1 MVKDFLVSLWLSA
14 KLIGFMPVIALGV
27 VTAVTT
33 LLINLNASVQETQF
47 ALLLEIVLPV
57 LAAVLWG
64 YVVAPPSDPCL
75 EVLLTCRL
83 QLNYIRLTRFVVLLL
98 QVLVVAV
105 LYSVFT
111 GSRSGDAASFV
122 LLGLAL
128 LLPQLLLFMG
138 ISGLVTVL
146 STSAVL
152 GLSVLSVVVIA
163 CLMVLQMWEY
173 LQSIELLVLVFPFLY
188 SATHSLSGINE
199 LLSSC
204 VGLVLIGLSLVL
216 PVSEA
221 GLFHHPSS
229 E

>member
-1 MVKDFLVSLWLSA
+1 MGKDFLESLWLSA
-14 KLIGFMPVIALGV
+14 KVIGLMPVAALGV
-27 VTAVTT
+27 VTALTT
-33 LLINLNASVQETQF
+33 LLINLNASAQETQF

-57 LAAVLWG
+57 LAAVLWA

-83 QLNYIRLTRFVVLLL
+83 RLNYIRLTRFAVLLL

-111 GSRSGDAASFV
+111 GSRSSDAAHFV
-122 LLGLAL
+122 LLGMVL
-128 LLPQLLLFMG
+128 LLPRLLLFMG

-146 STSAVL
+146 STNAAL
-152 GLSVLSVVVIA
+152 GLSVLSLVVIA
-163 CLMVLQMWEY
+163 CLMMIQMWEY
-173 LQSIELLVLVFPFLY
+173 LQSITLLTLVFPFLY
-188 SATHSLSGINE
+188 SATHALNGING
-199 LLSSC
+199 LLVSLI
-204 VGLVLIGLSLVL
+204 GLVLIGLSLVL

-221 GLFHHPSS
+221 GLFRHPSS